1 MERLAAGCG
10 GLFLLR
16 LFFLFFGF
24 VFVANEL
31 EDGHLS
37 VVPDTVAGMDDTS
50 VAAGSIREFGSD
62 LAEKLLRDGR
72 QHDVGSRLTPR
83 LQRVTPADGDHFLRH
98 RTRRFCARQR
108 GCNPPVLEQV
118 SDKAAQR
125 GAAGSTVS
133 AY

>member
-24 VFVANEL
+24 VFVADEL

-37 VVPDTVAGMDDTS
+37 VVPDTVAGMDDAS
-50 VAAGSIREFGSD
+50 VAAGSIREFGRD

-72 QHDVGSRLTPR
+72 QHAVGSRLTPR
-83 LQRVTPADGDHFLRH
+83 LQRVTLARGEHFLCH
-98 RTRRFCARQR
+98 RTRPMCRR
-108 GCNPPVLEQV
+108 
-118 SDKAAQR
+118 
-125 GAAGSTVS
+125 
-133 AY
+133 

>member
-24 VFVANEL
+24 VFVADEL

-37 VVPDTVAGMDDTS
+37 VVPDTVAGMDDAS

-72 QHDVGSRLTPR
+72 QHDIGSCLAPR
-83 LQRVTPADGDHFLRH
+83 LQRITLAKGDYFLRH
-98 RTRRFCARQR
+98 RTRRFCARQG

-125 GAAGSTVS
+125 GAAVRRISS
-133 AY
+133 